1 MSTADLTRMHLATQ
15 NPEGGLEAAIES
27 GGRASEAPTVT
38 ESTPAK
44 LSDPVPQSVYRN
56 AEDGKQVHM
65 SGKSGRTLRRQKKTL
80 RDLQAQGF
88 QTLPNFFKRKA
99 EERDEMDKFKAM
111 VARVKAKLRALQGA
125 EEEEA
130 GTESEMG
137 DEDEDTFE
145 PSSTTCRI
153 EQEHVEKEH
162 TISIHSDLHSDTCQE
177 PSWSILEE
185 EEEELDDDQ
194 VPDKR
199 NKSANDSAMEEQSN
213 REDAQDTLLWMLKD
227 LHYGNDP
234 EDGSHQHSAD
244 SAVDTLQDR
253 AALRT
258 AQEELVCMVK
268 EKKSGNF
275 VHTRILAME
284 ATLNIF
290 LDEELGFT
298 WTKASIVMAKSHG
311 RGRTCARMI

>member
-44 LSDPVPQSVYRN
+44 LSNPVPQSVYRN

-111 VARVKAKLRALQGA
+111 VARVEAKLRALQGA

-130 GTESEMG
+130 GTVMFYHR
-137 DEDEDTFE
+137 DYDTDTYFSLFLSL
-145 PSSTTCRI
+145 PTCLPLL
-153 EQEHVEKEH
+153 
-162 TISIHSDLHSDTCQE
+162 SIHPFGLLL
-177 PSWSILEE
+177 SW
-185 EEEELDDDQ
+185 
-194 VPDKR
+194 
-199 NKSANDSAMEEQSN
+199 
-213 REDAQDTLLWMLKD
+213 
-227 LHYGNDP
+227 
-234 EDGSHQHSAD
+234 
-244 SAVDTLQDR
+244 
-253 AALRT
+253 
-258 AQEELVCMVK
+258 VC
-268 EKKSGNF
+268 
-275 VHTRILAME
+275 
-284 ATLNIF
+284 
-290 LDEELGFT
+290 
-298 WTKASIVMAKSHG
+298 
-311 RGRTCARMI
+311 

>member
-1 MSTADLTRMHLATQ
+1 MMRGWKQ

-130 GTESEMG
+130 GTKSEMG

-153 EQEHVEKEH
+153 EQEHR
-162 TISIHSDLHSDTCQE
+162 L
-177 PSWSILEE
+177 
-185 EEEELDDDQ
+185 
-194 VPDKR
+194 
-199 NKSANDSAMEEQSN
+199 
-213 REDAQDTLLWMLKD
+213 
-227 LHYGNDP
+227 
-234 EDGSHQHSAD
+234 
-244 SAVDTLQDR
+244 
-253 AALRT
+253 ALGHLPG
-258 AQEELVCMVK
+258 AFL
-268 EKKSGNF
+268 
-275 VHTRILAME
+275 VHTRRR
-284 ATLNIF
+284 
-290 LDEELGFT
+290 
-298 WTKASIVMAKSHG
+298 G
-311 RGRTCARMI
+311 RGIGR